1 MSEDFEKLKSIG
13 VQKIHEATHIPRAHV
28 QAILDENFEDLHSV
42 QLSGFISILEREYSL
57 NLSRLRN
64 KSKEYFESKKPVQK
78 SKKSA
83 TLLIASKKKKNFTL
97 IYTVLGVVIFVMF
110 AIFNKPSDGEM
121 SKIDNSA
128 IKSAQNS
135 ILVVADEKNA
145 SKVED
150 NTTVNAQK
158 TLEPAVQQEMM
169 QNPVEPVAQPIK
181 QEAVQ
186 EVVSQEAIA
195 KALQEVTQE
204 ANKTAV
210 QETVKE
216 ATQGS
221 SLKIISKNK
230 VWLGYIDLSDYK
242 QHQKTFLGEFTLDS
256 TKNWLL
262 VFGHGIVEIEANGV
276 VTKFEKSQ
284 NIRFSYINS
293 ELKEINTDEFKKL
306 NKGVKW

>member
-13 VQKIHEATHIPRAHV
+13 VQKIHEATHIPRTHV

-42 QLSGFISILEREYSL
+42 QLTGFISILEREYSL
-57 NLSRLRN
+57 NLSKLKN
-64 KSKEYFESKKPVQK
+64 KSKEYFENKKPVHK

-97 IYTVLGVVIFVMF
+97 IYAALGVVIFIMF
-110 AIFNKPSDGEM
+110 AIYNKPSDGEI
-121 SKIDNSA
+121 SKIDNSV
-128 IKSAQNS
+128 IKSAQDS
-135 ILVVADEKNA
+135 LLVVADEKNA

-150 NTTVNAQK
+150 STAINAQK

-204 ANKTAV
+204 ANKTV
-210 QETVKE
+210 IQETAKE
-216 ATQGS
+216 ATNGLP
-221 SLKIISKNK
+221 LKIVSKNK

-242 QHQKTFLGEFTLDS
+242 QNQKTVVGEFALDS
-256 TKNWLL
+256 AKNWLIVL
-262 VFGHGIVEIEANGV
+262 GHGLIEIEVGGV
-276 VTKFEKSQ
+276 VKKFEKAQ

-293 ELKEINTDEFKKL
+293 ELKEIDAEEFKKL